1 MKKIILIITGSIAAP
16 KALDLY
22 NLLSKKYEVTILVTP
37 SAKKFVKF
45 PKGLKIHD
53 DLLAQDF
60 YQKGDHINHIDF
72 AYQTDLIVVYPATL
86 TFISK
91 AALGICDNL
100 PLATFFASTAKK
112 IIFPAM
118 NNNMYHNLALQRNL
132 TLLAQDTNIQVTE
145 PDRGLLATR
154 ITGDGRLK
162 EPAVAM
168 QMVEACEQAS
178 SELSDKTVLINYGAT
193 RAYLDDLRY
202 LTNDSSGKMGQ
213 AVVQACLTKGAK
225 VVAVVGDVSVP
236 LISHPNL
243 TIIRANTNE
252 TMLQAM
258 QQHFKQVDIA
268 ICVAAL
274 SDYQVAERWQ
284 GKIKKTENQTLQVK
298 LVGNV
303 DVLASL
309 GKEKTKQLLIG
320 FSAQDSTDATI
331 AKTKMVQK
339 NCDGMIMNHLSVMN
353 QDQTAV
359 EFYFKNE
366 SYQFKGSKIEV
377 AKEIVQ
383 VVAKQ
388 LTK

>member
-22 NLLSKKYEVTILVTP
+22 NLLSKKYQVTVLVTP
-37 SAKKFVKF
+37 SARKFVKF
-45 PKGLKIHD
+45 PPDLAFHD
-53 DLLAQDF
+53 DFLDQDF
-60 YQKGDHINHIDF
+60 YERSDHINHIDF
-72 AYQTDLIVVYPATL
+72 AYQTELIVVYPATL

-118 NNNMYHNLALQRNL
+118 NHNMYHNAALQRNL
-132 TLLAQDTNIQVTE
+132 VLLAQDASVEVTE

-162 EPAVAM
+162 EPEVAM
-168 QMVEACEQAS
+168 QMIAAYEQAS
-178 SELSDKTVLINYGAT
+178 SELRNKTILINYGAT

-213 AVVQACLTKGAK
+213 AIVQACLAKGAK
-225 VVAVVGDVSVP
+225 VIAVVGDVSVP
-236 LISHPNL
+236 LINHPNL
-243 TIIRANTNE
+243 MILRANTNE
-252 TMLQAM
+252 TMLATM
-258 QQHFKQVDIA
+258 QQHFKEADVA
-268 ICVAAL
+268 ICVAAV
-274 SDYQVAERWQ
+274 SDYQAAERQQ
-284 GKIKKTENQTLQVK
+284 GKIKKTEHGTLQVT

-303 DVLASL
+303 DVLATL

-320 FSAQDSTDATI
+320 FSAQDSTDAAI
-331 AKTKMVQK
+331 AKAKMVQK

-353 QDQTAV
+353 QDETAV
-359 EFYFKNE
+359 KFYFKNE

-377 AKEIVQ
+377 AKEIMQ
-383 VVAKQ
+383 VVVEQLAK
-388 LTK
+388 

>member
-22 NLLSKKYEVTILVTP
+22 KLLSKKYEVTILVTP

-45 PKGLKIHD
+45 PDDVEIHD
-53 DLLAQDF
+53 DFLDQDF
-60 YQKGDHINHIDF
+60 YQRSDHINHIDF
-72 AYQTDLIVVYPATL
+72 SYQTDLIVVYPATL

-100 PLATFFASTAKK
+100 PLATFFASTTKK

-118 NNNMYHNLALQRNL
+118 NHNMYHNSALQRNL
-132 TLLAQDTNIQVTE
+132 ILLAQDGSVEVTA

-162 EPAVAM
+162 EPEVAM
-168 QMVEACEQAS
+168 KMIEAYEQAS
-178 SELSDKTVLINYGAT
+178 SELNDKTVLINYGAT
-193 RAYLDDLRY
+193 RSYLDDLRY

-213 AVVQACLTKGAK
+213 ALVQACLAKGAK
-225 VVAVVGDVSVP
+225 VIAVVGDISVP

-243 TIIRANTNE
+243 TVMRANTNE

-258 QQHFKQVDIA
+258 QQHFKQVDII

-274 SDYQVAERWQ
+274 SDYQIAERQQ
-284 GKIKKTENQTLQVK
+284 GKIKKTEHETLQVN
-298 LVGNV
+298 LVGNI

-309 GKEKTKQLLIG
+309 GKEKTKQLLVG
-320 FSAQDSTDATI
+320 FSAQDSIEPTI
-331 AKTKMVQK
+331 AKTKMAQK
-339 NCDGMIMNHLSVMN
+339 NCDGMIMNHLNVMN

-383 VVAKQ
+383 VLAK
-388 LTK
+388 LAK